1 MATVNARSLVGMVIS
16 WAFVVSAA
24 TAPTDSEIRSPRETS
39 MQDVVY
45 TLGVWKVK
53 AGREAEFVAAWKELG
68 EIFAELKRPPGT
80 GTLIQS
86 LSDPQLFYS
95 FGPWSQ
101 LEDVQDMRSDPRAKA
116 GIQRLIGL
124 CTEATPGTFRVVAEV
139 PAGSPG
145 RR

>member
-1 MATVNARSLVGMVIS
+1 MAAVIARPRVRLVIS
-16 WAFVVSAA
+16 WAFVVYAA
-24 TAPTDSEIRSPRETS
+24 TAPTDSLSRSSPETS

-53 AGREAEFVAAWKELG
+53 AGQEAEFIAAWKELG

-86 LSDPQLFYS
+86 LSDTALFYS
-95 FGPWSQ
+95 FGPWGG
-101 LEDVQDMRSDPRAKA
+101 LEDVQEMRSDPRAQA
-116 GIQRLIGL
+116 AIQRLIGL
-124 CTEATPGTFRVVAEV
+124 CTEATPGTFRMVAQV
-139 PAGSPG
+139 PAGSPH